1 MIWISNRSKLKKL
14 LWRSAAVVFLLWILV
29 ETAPVWAIAEPDNLR
44 ILSSRC
50 YGEAIDTG
58 DILCVIHYD
67 IAYASVPTQAAS
79 ETFLG
84 RYMDGGSVPL
94 KTTAPFVLVSNG
106 YNQGI
111 MSVYFS
117 PTDVTD
123 LGVVYGDATDTL
135 QIIGS
140 PAVFGSP
147 QSVSLNI
154 EWISETD
161 SQDDI
166 ELAVRNTAF
175 LLEAQVEWAGTDLLI
190 FEAGFTSAILTGT
203 LAESSGEQYFSASIP
218 NLRLMAPNL
227 FSARIVAPSNVE
239 TVGSAS
245 YVTTLDDFF
254 VGSKLEGSFD
264 GLASELGLSVRM
276 TKTLFV
282 GLPLSFI
289 VVTLVIVF
297 LTKQEGIT
305 PEQISATSIIVL
317 FLMMAAT
324 SKVGWMDFRVTAAI
338 GGLSIFALGAVYFLK
353 RAS

>member
-1 MIWISNRSKLKKL
+1 MIWISNKVRKGLLKT
-14 LWRSAAVVFLLWILV
+14 AGVVFLLLLLI
-29 ETAPVWAIAEPDNLR
+29 ETSPAWAIAEPDSLR

-50 YGEAIDTG
+50 YGEALDTG
-58 DILCVIHYD
+58 DILCIMHFD
-67 IAYASVPTQAAS
+67 IEYLSTPSQAAS

-84 RYMDGGSVPL
+84 RYMDGGTTPL

-106 YNQGI
+106 YDQGI

-117 PTDVTD
+117 PADVTN
-123 LGVVYGDATDTL
+123 LGVTYGDTTDTL

-140 PAVFGSP
+140 PAVFSSP
-147 QSVSLNI
+147 QSASLNI
-154 EWISETD
+154 DWVAETD
-161 SQDDI
+161 SQIDLEQAI
-166 ELAVRNTAF
+166 RNLAF
-175 LLEAQVEWAGTDLLI
+175 LLEAQTEWSGTDLLI

-203 LAESSGEQYFSASIP
+203 LAESSGEEYFSATVP

-239 TVGSAS
+239 TVGSAT
-245 YVTTLDDFF
+245 YVSTLDDFF
-254 VGSKLEGSFD
+254 VGSSLAGSFD

-297 LTKQEGIT
+297 LGKQEGIT
-305 PEQISATSIIVL
+305 PEQVSAASVIVL
-317 FLMMAAT
+317 FIMIAAT

-338 GGLSIFALGAVYFLK
+338 GGLGIFALGAVYFLK
-353 RAS
+353 RAN